1 MICNRCRKEHD
12 SVEQS
17 SARICASC
25 FSKIYMDLELYDAYL
40 ELAKT
45 QRFEESKKIKHP
57 VELY

>member
-1 MICNRCRKEHD
+1 
-12 SVEQS
+12 
-17 SARICASC
+17 
-25 FSKIYMDLELYDAYL
+25 MDLELYDAYL